1 MKNAC
6 SIVFILWLLLA
17 TQYWNKS
24 HSVNSHNQWVCFV
37 QTCSNNE
44 HINVSI
50 NQIICYDENDGYL
63 CSNNKNHAKYINN
76 NHNKQGNIRLY
87 TSSLNHSN
95 QPYLHDNVI
104 FVTKFLSKN
113 VLLAIKC
120 YVNYPINVC
129 LITNSNFKIY
139 MILELHTFFFTTN
152 PQQGPQPNLWN
163 EGVVKVIREKLAYG
177 MTYKCCFV
185 LHSMEASPKTAL
197 TSKKLFDDS
206 EMIEVGVQ
214 NKKRSSDLQI
224 LSSQKKVKGKE
235 IAIPRPSF
243 WLGFHA
249 LNLLAKENN
258 QPMEPSHSVSKLVRM
273 GVSHDEALDCIMS
286 EPTFPYVLQEEWPSK
301 RMDGKEGNHYNLTQL
316 PHEIEVDEY
325 GFALDYHVAIL
336 FELED
341 IVLLKDDVMNMVVA
355 RLKHMHIE
363 VGSILGEPIAIMCYH
378 GSKRWSGAVK
388 IHLKDPQT
396 DGCGLL
402 QGVRPF
408 ILKLDEQT
416 IRRGKVC
423 KTFDSI
429 AIASLL
435 SIRVNSISLKGIK
448 WHHMYE

>member
-1 MKNAC
+1 M
-6 SIVFILWLLLA
+6 
-17 TQYWNKS
+17 
-24 HSVNSHNQWVCFV
+24 
-37 QTCSNNE
+37 
-44 HINVSI
+44 
-50 NQIICYDENDGYL
+50 
-63 CSNNKNHAKYINN
+63 
-76 NHNKQGNIRLY
+76 
-87 TSSLNHSN
+87 
-95 QPYLHDNVI
+95 
-104 FVTKFLSKN
+104 
-113 VLLAIKC
+113 
-120 YVNYPINVC
+120 
-129 LITNSNFKIY
+129 
-139 MILELHTFFFTTN
+139 
-152 PQQGPQPNLWN
+152 
-163 EGVVKVIREKLAYG
+163 
-177 MTYKCCFV
+177 
-185 LHSMEASPKTAL
+185 
-197 TSKKLFDDS
+197 
-206 EMIEVGVQ
+206 
-214 NKKRSSDLQI
+214 QI

-286 EPTFPYVLQEEWPSK
+286 EPAFPYVLQEEWPSK

-341 IVLLKDDVMNMVVA
+341 IVFLKDYAMNMVVA

-363 VGSILGEPIAIMCYH
+363 VGSILGELIAIMCYH
-378 GSKRWSGAVK
+378 GSKRWSGAIK

-429 AIASLL
+429 VIASLL

-448 WHHMYE
+448 